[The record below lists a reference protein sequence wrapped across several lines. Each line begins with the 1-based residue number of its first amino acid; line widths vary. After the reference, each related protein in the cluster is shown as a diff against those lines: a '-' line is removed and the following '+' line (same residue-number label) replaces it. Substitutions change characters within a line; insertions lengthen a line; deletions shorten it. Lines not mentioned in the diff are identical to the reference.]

1 MTPRWSAR
9 GSERRGLKV
18 SIAIPVS
25 IAGSGVT
32 GRLGGP
38 IVPAG
43 RFPLWT
49 ALQRPQDEGGVSLET
64 ARRKRTCGK
73 FLGRHRPDNV
83 GVHAYASSR
92 AGEPERTT
100 VTLAL
105 AGPAIRRGSAPVTCE
120 SAARTAPP

>member
-49 ALQRPQDEGGVSLET
+49 ALQRPQDEGGVLLET
-64 ARRKRTCGK
+64 EPGRGTCGK
-73 FLGRHRPDNV
+73 LTGRQGADNV
-83 GVHAYASSR
+83 GAQAYASR
-92 AGEPERTT
+92 RGGEPVLST
-100 VTLAL
+100 VTLAF
-105 AGPAIRRGSAPVTCE
+105 AGPAMRRGS
-120 SAARTAPP
+120 